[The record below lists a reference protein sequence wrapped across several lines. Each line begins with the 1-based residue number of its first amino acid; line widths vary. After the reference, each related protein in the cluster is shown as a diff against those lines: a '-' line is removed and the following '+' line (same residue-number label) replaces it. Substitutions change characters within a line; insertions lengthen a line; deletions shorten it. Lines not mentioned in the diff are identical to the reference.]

1 MTSLGNI
8 VYLVKCLSKPYLKH
22 FFDCK
27 MFIAATSFNPPGTI
41 FKQGS
46 DKWQKITWIKY
57 WIIPK
62 RNYFQVACSI
72 LINILPKVS
81 LIPNFTFSIISTTLS
96 SFILIVSISSSCS
109 SLSTTS
115 SFYLSKRIK
124 MIPRVLVGVLYCKLC
139 KDQSKLPESPSSTI
153 LRSGFRWPA
162 WVI

>member
-1 MTSLGNI
+1 MGPSIVNLHCVWKCHRIFT

-81 LIPNFTFSIISTTLS
+81 LIPNFTFSNKCNLIFFHPNSINIIFLFFLVHNFFLLS
-96 SFILIVSISSSCS
+96 LQ
-109 SLSTTS
+109 
-115 SFYLSKRIK
+115 
-124 MIPRVLVGVLYCKLC
+124 
-139 KDQSKLPESPSSTI
+139 KDQNDTKSPGWGI
-153 LRSGFRWPA
+153 VL
-162 WVI
+162 